1 MKASNK
7 ILIVTTVIIISFLV
21 IYNLDLK
28 AEFLKGKFKERFYS
42 MKQLS
47 FKDFNKVYFDAADK
61 MSIRIER
68 GNTYAVWVEKAFV
81 DRLIF
86 KQNGQTINISDDQSK
101 GRIWGGEH
109 PYVVIICPSLDSL
122 TTTAY
127 NAGKDGYFTYD
138 GPSTTIAGFK
148 QDKIGVQIN
157 RYTKVNL
164 ADNLINV
171 LNANVG
177 DKEHGQAGLNID
189 PGNQIKTAN
198 IQVPGRSELKLSYPK
213 IGKLNYNFGDS
224 SKVTITGSSLGLLK
238 N

>member
-127 NAGKDGYFTYD
+127 NAGKDGYVRYD

-157 RYTKVNL
+157 RYTNVNL
-164 ADNLINV
+164 TDNVINV

-177 DKEHGQAGLNID
+177 DKEYGQAGLNVNAS
-189 PGNQIKTAN
+189 NQIRTAN
-198 IQVPGRSELKLSYPK
+198 IQVPGKSELKLSHPK
-213 IGKLNYNFGDS
+213 IDKLNYNFGDS
-224 SKVTITGSSLGLLK
+224 SKVTITGGSLGLLK
-238 N
+238 Q

>member
-7 ILIVTTVIIISFLV
+7 ILIVTTGIIISFLV

-47 FKDFNKVYFDAADK
+47 FKDFSKVNFDAADR

-86 KQNGQTINISDDQSK
+86 KQNGQTINIGDDQSK
-101 GRIWGGEH
+101 GLIWGGEH

-127 NAGKDGYFTYD
+127 NAGKDGYETSY
-138 GPSTTIAGFK
+138 GTSTTIAGFK
-148 QDKIGVQIN
+148 QPKLGIQVN
-157 RYTKVNL
+157 AYTTVNL
-164 ADNLINV
+164 ADNIV
-171 LNANVG
+171 DALNANVG
-177 DKEHGQAGLNID
+177 DKEHGQAGLNVNAS
-189 PGNQIKTAN
+189 NQIRTAN
-198 IQVPGRSELKLSYPK
+198 IQVPGKSELKLSYPK
-213 IGKLNYNFGDS
+213 IDKLNYNFGDS
-224 SKVTITGSSLGLLK
+224 SKVTITGGSLGLLK
-238 N
+238 K